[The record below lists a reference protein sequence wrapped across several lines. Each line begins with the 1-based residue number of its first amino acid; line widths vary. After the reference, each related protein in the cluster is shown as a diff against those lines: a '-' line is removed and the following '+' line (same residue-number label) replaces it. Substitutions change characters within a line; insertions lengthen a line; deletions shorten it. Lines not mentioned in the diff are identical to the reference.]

1 MNISA
6 NISKH
11 LLEVHF
17 GGNWTASNMK
27 DQLLDVSWD
36 EAKTQVHGLNNIATL
51 TYHIHYYVEIA
62 TKVLEGGPVEGNDV
76 PITSMARGIE
86 IDIRQM
92 LEETD
97 LPEPMKPVGDFK
109 ILY

>member
-1 MNISA
+1 
-6 NISKH
+6 
-11 LLEVHF
+11 
-17 GGNWTASNMK
+17 
-27 DQLLDVSWD
+27 
-36 EAKTQVHGLNNIATL
+36 
-51 TYHIHYYVEIA
+51 
-62 TKVLEGGPVEGNDV
+62 LEGGPVEGNDV